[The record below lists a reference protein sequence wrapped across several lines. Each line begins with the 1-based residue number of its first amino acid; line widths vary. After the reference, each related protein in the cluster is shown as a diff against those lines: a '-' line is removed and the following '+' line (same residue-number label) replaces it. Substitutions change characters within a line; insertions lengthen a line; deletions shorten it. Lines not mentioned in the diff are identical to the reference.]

1 MTAHTAIVF
10 TRYMLLSVENRKY
23 ADDRTLGQMF
33 YLLVD
38 EMADITWIQ
47 AIHMLIEVFISTIK
61 DKLSLTSKQL
71 NQLLEAF
78 IMALPENLVEHLP
91 ISA

>member
-1 MTAHTAIVF
+1 MCI
-10 TRYMLLSVENRKY
+10 RDS
-23 ADDRTLGQMF
+23 DRTLGQMF